1 MEAKQGKLDEVEQLA
16 ENLTEMIGKAQTA
29 EYDADLAVEM
39 LEKFS
44 KDLPEVR
51 AIADEIP
58 WDMLSA
64 QAFITSVQTTTGLE
78 SLI

>member
-1 MEAKQGKLDEVEQLA
+1 MA
-16 ENLTEMIGKAQTA
+16 ENLTDMIGKAQTA
-29 EYDADLAVEM
+29 DYDADLAVEM

-51 AIADEIP
+51 AISDEIP

-64 QAFITSVQTTTGLE
+64 QAFITSVQTTTG
-78 SLI
+78 SQAKSSFF